1 MRRSSRQA
9 PLILLFLCL
18 ASAATH
24 AEPYLA
30 VQQGLKCVQCHVNP
44 TGGGL
49 RTVFGNAFAQTQLPA
64 NRIDT
69 GDQLWLGEI
78 SRFFAVGGNV
88 RGNASLTDVPNEG
101 STYQY
106 DVEEGR
112 VYLSVSPI
120 PERLIVYIDER
131 VAPGAADNME
141 AYTRYWTANHR
152 WYVQAGKMYLPFGLR
167 LEDDTAFT
175 RTTPRINMTTPDS
188 GVELGWES
196 GSWSAQ
202 LAISNGA
209 AGGTESDN
217 GKQYTLQAVYV
228 ASRWRLGA
236 AGSVNNSD
244 AGDRNAY
251 GVFGGLKTGPIA
263 WLAEADLVT
272 DDSFA
277 EGERKLVSGLLEA
290 NWLVRKGHNLKATA
304 ELLEPDRDVDED
316 EQTRWS
322 VVYEYSPVQ
331 FIQVRAGVRIYD
343 GIPQNDLQNRKLYF
357 LQLHG
362 FF

>member
-1 MRRSSRQA
+1 MRGRSRQT
-9 PLILLFLCL
+9 PLILLFLYL

-24 AEPYLA
+24 AEPYFA
-30 VQQGLKCVQCHVNP
+30 VQQGLHCRQCHVNP
-44 TGGGL
+44 AGGGL

-88 RGNASLTDVPNEG
+88 RGNASLTDVPNQG

-120 PERLIVYIDER
+120 PERLVVYIDER

-141 AYTRYWTANHR
+141 AYARYWTANR
-152 WYVQAGKMYLPFGLR
+152 QWYIQAGKMYLPFGLR

-175 RTTPRINMTTPDS
+175 RTTPGINMATPDS
-188 GVELGWES
+188 GAQLGWES

-202 LAISNGA
+202 FAISNGA
-209 AGGTESDN
+209 AGAAESDN
-217 GKQYTLQAVYV
+217 GKQYSLQAVYV
-228 ASRWRLGA
+228 TSRWRLGA
-236 AGSVNNSD
+236 ASSINNAD

-272 DDSFA
+272 DDSFP

-290 NWLVRKGHNLKATA
+290 NWLVRQGHNLKATA
-304 ELLEPDRDVDED
+304 EIFEPDRDVDED
-316 EQTRWS
+316 QQTRWS
-322 VVYEYSPVQ
+322 LLYEYTPVQ
-331 FIQVRAGVRIYD
+331 FIQVRTGVRIYD

-357 LQLHG
+357 VQLHG